1 MTDRRVD
8 PAPNEPDPLGRWVRR
23 TAATVPTTD
32 TDAGLRRIERS
43 VDVRRRRR
51 RVGVPLAAAAV
62 VGIGALAVVASSG
75 TSNSTVMTPTDSGV
89 VTVPLPV
96 TSPSTITE
104 NTTLD
109 LVAPSTVEQSAVT
122 TAETTSVPVADLPP
136 PQQITTFDVEPI
148 TIQAPS
154 GVAQLDQ
161 SGDVL
166 SFRDGF
172 AVTRPTFI
180 GTPGFALT
188 VQDAQI
194 LLGLDLAIL
203 IEDSGAT
210 TQEEAI
216 AVATDAGFL
225 DRMNAALAEE
235 PQVLDA
241 LLNHKWTPGLD
252 VFLTDDGTTWRQT
265 VLELPV
271 ERGRITDVVSGGD
284 HLAIAVT
291 DDMPDDD
298 GFRDFDVT
306 IIVTSDL
313 QNFEVHEWTVP
324 DPLRELDG
332 PLMSSSY
339 GRLVAFPDG
348 WAYALYPIVSL
359 ESSLILD
366 DLVGADQSQA
376 GMTMSDERVLLDV
389 RRRDGS
395 TERFEFTWEEL
406 GLDPETT
413 AMLRSPNP
421 VTVWSASLNG
431 EPAAESVPGGAVL
444 AIAPTQT
451 GYVLTGLDSVTFV
464 DVPGRSASFAVP
476 AGFEAGD
483 AVATATGAV
492 VTLIDTDFGA
502 TRTMLDRASGRWTP
516 IEFDRIGNDR
526 ELRFY
531 SESPWPVVG
540 HEQDLP
546 ERVASTATWQQ
557 GDYVYTWVSDGPRWS
572 YEVRTIDGALV
583 VAENP
588 EPDPHSALQARL
600 EHLRTGVAGTIITD
614 PATGEVVIDL
624 SPDEMT
630 EMDMSATRLDGT
642 ALSEYGD
649 GNPLLWLLG
658 ETGDQRWFMHEL
670 GVPDFNPD
678 NGAVD
683 AAITGDTILAVDGDR
698 WQRFDL

>member
-1 MTDRRVD
+1 
-8 PAPNEPDPLGRWVRR
+8 VRR
-23 TAATVPTTD
+23 AANTVPTID
-32 TDAGLRRIERS
+32 TDVGLRRIERS
-43 VDVRRRRR
+43 VDIRRRRR
-51 RVGVPLAAAAV
+51 RVGVPLAAAAT
-62 VGIGALAVVASSG
+62 VGVGALAVVLTSGSS
-75 TSNSTVMTPTDSGV
+75 SSTVMTPTDSGV
-89 VTVPLPV
+89 VSVPSHV
-96 TSPSTITE
+96 TSPSTVSE
-104 NTTLD
+104 NTALE
-109 LVAPSTVEQSAVT
+109 LIAPSAVEQSA
-122 TAETTSVPVADLPP
+122 ETTMPVAELSPS
-136 PQQITTFDVEPI
+136 QEITTFDVEPI
-148 TIQAPS
+148 TVEAPP
-154 GVAQLDQ
+154 GAERLDQ
-161 SGDVL
+161 GDHVL

-188 VQDAQI
+188 VQEAQI

-203 IEDSGAT
+203 IENSGAI

-216 AVATDAGFL
+216 AVATEAGFL
-225 DRMNAALAEE
+225 DQVNAALAEE

-252 VFLTDDGTTWRQT
+252 VFLTDDGTTWTQT

-271 ERGRITDVVSGGD
+271 ERGLITDVASGGD
-284 HLAIAVT
+284 HLVIAVT
-291 DDMPDDD
+291 DDWPDDAG
-298 GFRDFDVT
+298 GFRDLEVT
-306 IIVTSDL
+306 IMITSDL

-332 PLMSSSY
+332 PLMSSPH
-339 GRLVAFPDG
+339 GRLVAFPGG
-348 WAYALYPIVSL
+348 WAYALYPMVSL
-359 ESSLILD
+359 DSSLILD

-389 RRRDGS
+389 RLRDGS
-395 TERFEFTWEEL
+395 TERFEFTWDEL
-406 GLDPETT
+406 GFDPETT

-421 VTVWSASLNG
+421 ITVWSAQVN
-431 EPAAESVPGGAVL
+431 EDPVAESFPGGVIWAL
-444 AIAPTQT
+444 APTQT
-451 GYVLTGLDSVTFV
+451 GYVLTGADSVTFV
-464 DVPGRSASFAVP
+464 DVPGRSASFVAP
-476 AGFEAGD
+476 DGFEAVD
-483 AVATATGAV
+483 AVGTATGAV
-492 VTLIDTDFGA
+492 VTLTDMDFGA
-502 TRTMLDRASGRWTP
+502 TRVMLDRASGSWTP
-516 IEFDRIGNDR
+516 IEFDRISNDR

-540 HEQDLP
+540 YEQDLP

-557 GDYVYTWVSDGPRWS
+557 DDYVYTWVSDGARWS
-572 YEVRTIDGALV
+572 YEVRTVDGALV
-583 VAENP
+583 VAEDP
-588 EPDPHSALQARL
+588 VPDPHSAVQARL

-614 PATGEVVIDL
+614 PTTGDVVIDL

-630 EMDMSATRLDGT
+630 QMDMSATRLDGSPL
-642 ALSEYGD
+642 AEYGD

-683 AAITGDTILAVDGDR
+683 AALNGGAILAVDDNR